1 MFGSKRGVIA
11 AGALLVGAALL
22 LAGCSSSSS
31 LSGGS
36 TSSSAKTT
44 VTVGS
49 AAFPENVVLGNIYG
63 QALAANG
70 FTVKY
75 HLGIGQRAAYIP
87 ALEKGE
93 VNLIPEYSG
102 SILDFLSKTA
112 TANTPSDVKAALDKA
127 LPKGLTALTPSSA
140 ADSDSINVTPA
151 FAAKYNLV
159 SLADLKNV
167 PNLSLAANP
176 EFQTRPDGIK
186 GLESV
191 YGLTG
196 ISFQSINDSGGP
208 ATLKALL
215 DGTVDSADIY
225 STTPSILASKLVTLT
240 DPKSLFA
247 SQQVVPIVSTS
258 KVNAKLTAVLNK
270 VSAALTT
277 KDLLEFNAETS
288 DATNPVNPVV
298 VAQNWLK
305 KANLF

>member
-11 AGALLVGAALL
+11 AGVVLAGAALV

-31 LSGGS
+31 LSGGGS
-36 TSSSAKTT
+36 KTSAKTT
-44 VTVGS
+44 VTIGS

-75 HLGIGQRAAYIP
+75 HLSIGQRAAYLP
-87 ALEKGE
+87 ALEKGD
-93 VNLIPEYSG
+93 VNIIPEYSG

-140 ADSDSINVTPA
+140 ADSDSINVTPE
-151 FAAKYNLV
+151 FATAHNLT
-159 SLADLKNV
+159 SIADLKNV
-167 PNLSLAANP
+167 QNLSLAANP

-191 YGLTG
+191 YGLSN
-196 ISFQSINDSGGP
+196 IAFQSINDSGGP

-215 DGTVDSADIY
+215 AGTVDSADIY
-225 STTPSILASKLVTLT
+225 STTPSILQHKLVTLT

-247 SQQVVPIVSTS
+247 SQEVVPIVSTS
-258 KVNAKLTAVLNK
+258 KVSAKLTAVLNK

-277 KDLLEFNAETS
+277 KDLLEFNTETS
-288 DATNPVNPVV
+288 DATNPKAPVV
-298 VAQNWLK
+298 VAQEWLK
-305 KANLF
+305 KENLF